1 MADNYYAEILERIHN
16 AMDRQAWQKAS
27 ELLKQE
33 LSMPYVPSDVL
44 KELEKLKKE
53 VDPYLIKERVNIL
66 LTPEEVGTYLRKD
79 SESAYKALNTL
90 NSGNIRNYLDVIQK
104 YLLDEAGDRMMVSL
118 LLQLCHKQGIRTP
131 LSYRDG
137 NEIRRAVP
145 DELKDVTDDEGLR
158 RTWQQLTDMFESEN
172 PSFMKLCH
180 QVLLQHAYLVYPQ
193 TLENDENLPYR
204 IAAYVFRAYGDEEG
218 LKVFSQKHHLTEEMT
233 ADLVI

>member
-79 SESAYKALNTL
+79 SDSAYQALNTL
-90 NSGNIRNYLDVIQK
+90 NRSNIRNYLDVIQE

-118 LLQLCHKQGIRTP
+118 LLQLCQKQGIRTP

-137 NEIRRAVP
+137 KEIRTVVP
-145 DELKDVTDDEGLR
+145 DELRDVTDDEGLR
-158 RTWQQLTDMFESEN
+158 RTWQQLTEMFENEN

-180 QVLLQHAYLVYPQ
+180 QVLLQHAYQKYPQ
-193 TLENDENLPYR
+193 SLENEENLAYR
-204 IAAYVFRAYGDEEG
+204 VAAYVFRAYGDEEG
-218 LKVFSQKHHLTEEMT
+218 LREFAERHDLTAEMIEE
-233 ADLVI
+233 LVI